1 MRVATKE
8 EKKDLSNNQKER
20 VNNVYKY
27 FVTYLTLSRNQE
39 TKIRL
44 KQETF
49 ANVKCL
55 LICFV
60 RERFKD
66 LVRNLSIMSDLK
78 ISKMIKRNVQKLE
91 IDVARQLKKL
101 LKITFE
107 NDARNAIAST
117 FLTLRSIKF
126 ATNTKVAIVHK
137 RKLCIIKD
145 VFTRNRK
152 RLKSHRKLICIQN
165 KFVDEQC
172 ER

>member
-1 MRVATKE
+1 MRVATRE
-8 EKKDLSNNQKER
+8 EEKDLSNNQKEKT
-20 VNNVYKY
+20 NNVYKY

-78 ISKMIKRNVQKLE
+78 ISKMIKTIVRECEKRIRN
-91 IDVARQLKKL
+91 
-101 LKITFE
+101 
-107 NDARNAIAST
+107 
-117 FLTLRSIKF
+117 
-126 ATNTKVAIVHK
+126 
-137 RKLCIIKD
+137 
-145 VFTRNRK
+145 
-152 RLKSHRKLICIQN
+152 
-165 KFVDEQC
+165 
-172 ER
+172 